1 MRPQLQRA
9 RPRNTGRLSRLPDS
23 GRRAPRRRLLPGSSS
38 GSGER
43 LREEHGRG
51 NIVRRV
57 ERHERHRHA
66 AREHIA
72 RRKRVDP
79 DVEFG
84 VLVAGVDV
92 AGDADGPTHR
102 DDACEPASEL
112 RMCVQQL
119 GRVHQRCEREERHVL
134 RLRDDVG
141 EQPRPRFRAAGA
153 RPSEARARRGRP
165 PCSATRRGTGSRR
178 SAVRLAH
185 TQPGRPGA
193 QRLRAAGAPALPRP
207 VGGRPRQPVL
217 PRGRR
222 DRPPHRQQ
230 DTVVITAAR
239 APTAMLDDEDV
250 AYELLPH
257 AHTECAGDE
266 ATPRS
271 ESPRTRSRRR
281 SCSRRAA
288 GSCER

>member
-165 PCSATRRGTGSRR
+165 PCPPLDGELVRAGQRFGSPTRNRD
-178 SAVRLAH
+178 VR
-185 TQPGRPGA
+185 
-193 QRLRAAGAPALPRP
+193 APSDCEQL
-207 VGGRPRQPVL
+207 
-217 PRGRR
+217 GRR
-222 DRPPHRQQ
+222 HYRVRW
-230 DTVVITAAR
+230 
-239 APTAMLDDEDV
+239 EDGRV
-250 AYELLPH
+250 SLYYP
-257 AHTECAGDE
+257 AGD
-266 ATPRS
+266 ATVRHTAN
-271 ESPRTRSRRR
+271 RTRS
-281 SCSRRAA
+281 
-288 GSCER
+288 